1 MAFIPHDN
9 NLGVLR
15 GLIEAGQS
23 NIEIAN
29 HLGCTKKTPFDT
41 LRNVHARLGIPGNI
55 HTLSRAIRSRT
66 DMRFRKPAK
75 KPLLRDQDYALRLA
89 YAYAHLERTPLDWR
103 KTVFMDEKTFSST
116 KDGRLGVWRPIG
128 GRFEQ
133 VNVKENSISGRH
145 LMAFYD
151 WMSGDG
157 VGGLVE
163 VDRRLNADQ
172 YVDIL
177 GTHLYPALLERYPLE
192 EEIYIVEDNSPI
204 HTAGVVQNLW
214 SQLTRN
220 WLPQD
225 ILTKAAI
232 RAKLND
238 SWNIMIDQPYYCY
251 NLATSMTRRLE
262 EVIAR
267 NGAHTKY

>member
-29 HLGCTKKTPFDT
+29 HLGCTKKTVCKWRMRLRDGVPMEDLRRYNSGQFKISNENLERVVEAFIEQPFDT

-116 KDGRLGVWRPIG
+116 KDGK
-128 GRFEQ
+128 F
-133 VNVKENSISGRH
+133 N
-145 LMAFYD
+145 
-151 WMSGDG
+151 
-157 VGGLVE
+157 
-163 VDRRLNADQ
+163 
-172 YVDIL
+172 
-177 GTHLYPALLERYPLE
+177 
-192 EEIYIVEDNSPI
+192 
-204 HTAGVVQNLW
+204 
-214 SQLTRN
+214 
-220 WLPQD
+220 
-225 ILTKAAI
+225 
-232 RAKLND
+232 
-238 SWNIMIDQPYYCY
+238 
-251 NLATSMTRRLE
+251 
-262 EVIAR
+262 
-267 NGAHTKY
+267 